1 MEVENFALVREALM
15 LTLLISAPIL
25 GIGLLVGL
33 VISLLQAVTQ
43 VQEQTLAFVPKIV
56 ADQVCTPPPCACA
69 CLRLRTAAR
78 LRLRSACT
86 MTANL
91 WWRCGATHVCS
102 GALEHN
108 DHPQDLVV
116 WIRSKAP
123 RLCP

>member
-56 ADQVCTPPPCACA
+56 AMILVAVVLMGWMGTQM
-69 CLRLRTAAR
+69 
-78 LRLRSACT
+78 SAFAER
-86 MTANL
+86 MF
-91 WWRCGATHVCS
+91 G
-102 GALEHN
+102 G
-108 DHPQDLVV
+108 
-116 WIRSKAP
+116 
-123 RLCP
+123 